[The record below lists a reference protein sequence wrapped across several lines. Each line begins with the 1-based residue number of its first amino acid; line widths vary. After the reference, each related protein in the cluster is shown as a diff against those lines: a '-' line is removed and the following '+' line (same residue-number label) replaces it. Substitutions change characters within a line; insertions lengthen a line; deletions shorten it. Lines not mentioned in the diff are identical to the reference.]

1 MATQWQNL
9 LKEIWDELQMTIIMI
24 LYFSV
29 QHANLG
35 QGVNILE
42 VNDTL
47 TVLKHF
53 SREWNTLA
61 VKMCDLWERERE
73 RENYL
78 WVHTLQP
85 CLDTNF
91 E

>member
-1 MATQWQNL
+1 
-9 LKEIWDELQMTIIMI
+9 MTIIMI

-29 QHANLG
+29 QHATLG

-61 VKMCDLWERERE
+61 VKMCDL
-73 RENYL
+73 
-78 WVHTLQP
+78 
-85 CLDTNF
+85 
-91 E
+91 